1 MRINNSPSDP
11 FQRIM
16 PLENAAPDVTAFF
29 DETTSTISYVTAD
42 MESKVCA
49 IIGPVLE
56 FEESSA
62 EITTHGAEKI
72 LEHLQVHGLSCG
84 YILETHAHADHL
96 SAGCFF
102 TQRTGAPIGIGQL
115 IVDVQHVFTEMYSE
129 SPSFKRDGSQ
139 FNLLL

>member
-1 MRINNSPSDP
+1 
-11 FQRIM
+11 M

-62 EITTHGAEKI
+62 
-72 LEHLQVHGLSCG
+72 
-84 YILETHAHADHL
+84 
-96 SAGCFF
+96 
-102 TQRTGAPIGIGQL
+102 
-115 IVDVQHVFTEMYSE
+115 
-129 SPSFKRDGSQ
+129 
-139 FNLLL
+139 